1 MSRLFV
7 IIGIQG
13 DVGGGTAVISR
24 VVIGAIIGKRT
35 AEKPIE
41 GGVTGGGNGEAAGRV
56 STAGHRVDPVDHAD
70 GHRESRPVGAM
81 EPFACFEAKKIV
93 SPLAVPRGTQG
104 DGADRSR
111 VHAVVVD
118 LVGLGVFSKFE
129 SGMEPVVDSF
139 SRDDGTGAD
148 TLGDPE
154 RMGERVE
161 PKNSHEDH
169 FDDHPRG
176 ERVER
181 EDIVG
186 TAGPFLDGPYAPF
199 DRGDMFI
206 LTTDVQVRVETV
218 SDISAEA
225 LEFAVAVDRV

>member
-1 MSRLFV
+1 M
-7 IIGIQG
+7 
-13 DVGGGTAVISR
+13 
-24 VVIGAIIGKRT
+24 
-35 AEKPIE
+35 
-41 GGVTGGGNGEAAGRV
+41 
-56 STAGHRVDPVDHAD
+56 
-70 GHRESRPVGAM
+70 GAM
-81 EPFACFEAKKIV
+81 DPFSCLEAKKIV
-93 SPLAVPRGTQG
+93 AALAISRGTQG
-104 DGADRSR
+104 DGADGAR
-111 VHAVVVD
+111 VHPVVVD

-225 LEFAVAVDRV
+225 LEFAVAVDRVETETATTVHGVGLGQSEEESSCGPAVQLLGRDEVDVPRDRHEKRYVVHIHDVDAKVNVLIS